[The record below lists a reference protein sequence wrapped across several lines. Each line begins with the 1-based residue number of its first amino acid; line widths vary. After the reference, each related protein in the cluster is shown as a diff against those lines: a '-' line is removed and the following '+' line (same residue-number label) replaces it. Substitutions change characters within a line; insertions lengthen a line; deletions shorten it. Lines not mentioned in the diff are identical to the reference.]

1 MVQVPMAVAGWD
13 ASEEDI
19 DVCATYAEYILAED
33 WGLQGTFTAC
43 TFAADADTNLCSSP
57 DLLNILHG
65 KYHVL

>member
-43 TFAADADTNLCSSP
+43 TFAADADMYKSLFFSGPTE
-57 DLLNILHG
+57 HFTW
-65 KYHVL
+65 